1 VAAESYPQSSG
12 DFVDKVGYLS
22 TSYPHSAVRPAKVIH
37 KPKNVI
43 HISTRAGDEKG
54 SYPHYPQNIH
64 KVIPKV
70 IHTSVQAG
78 QKSIHIVE
86 NVIHI
91 STQAGDEKGGYPHY
105 PQNIHKV
112 IPKVIHTQQ

>member
-1 VAAESYPQSSG
+1 MVAESYPQPSG

-43 HISTRAGDEKG
+43 HISTRASSERA

-70 IHTSVQAG
+70 IHTSVQASS
-78 QKSIHIVE
+78 KIIHIVE

-91 STQAGDEKGGYPHY
+91 STQASSERASYPHY

-112 IPKVIHTQQ
+112 IPKVIHTQP